1 MCRSWRSWWTTTTA
15 AIYFRSSPSQ
25 FRIAPLCSWKSFR
38 GITTRWG
45 HHWQPLQEEIYFTAH
60 YSRGQYDNGCGVK
73 RIWRQITN
81 LNAWFTHRASVQET
95 SSLFLKPSKQTSTL
109 EEIWLPWH
117 QMEFQRTCDASI
129 LFYRSSNAVRYKIRI
144 HNTFIKCSYF
154 LFFCALHVL
163 LHLFYNYLLKNF
175 IINHP
180 PQCSWKINLWV
191 CVSYREENIP
201 T

>member
-45 HHWQPLQEEIYFTAH
+45 HHWQLLQEEIYFTAH

-144 HNTFIKCSYF
+144 HNTCLLNALILYFFVPCMFYYIYFITIC
-154 LFFCALHVL
+154 
-163 LHLFYNYLLKNF
+163 
-175 IINHP
+175 
-180 PQCSWKINLWV
+180 
-191 CVSYREENIP
+191 
-201 T
+201 